1 MKKLALFILAIVVL
15 QGCMIVRPGQIGYIQ
30 KNGKLLPRPELGG
43 TRWFNPFV
51 CKMVKINTRTV
62 ELYNEL
68 TVPSKEGLSVRAE
81 ISLLYHIKPESARDI
96 YIRFGSNYEEVII
109 LSNLRAITR
118 EICARYEAKE
128 LYATER
134 VKIEK
139 AIFDHLVDQLSK
151 YGFEMDAVLLRDI
164 FMPEQLTRAIQ
175 NKLEAE
181 QAALTIDFV
190 ILKQKK
196 EAEWSAQTMDYVIQ
210 KQKKEAERMII
221 EAEAIKKSQAIINES
236 LTKDALQYRYIDMLK
251 SLGNSNNAKVIL
263 MDKNSPI
270 ILNSETK

>member
-1 MKKLALFILAIVVL
+1 MKNSILIILAVVVM

-51 CKMVKINTRTV
+51 SKEVKINIRTV

-81 ISLLYHIKPESARDI
+81 ISLLYHITPESARDI

-109 LSNLRAITR
+109 LTNLRAITR

-134 VKIEK
+134 TKIEK
-139 AIFDHLVDQLSK
+139 AIQDHLIEQIGK
-151 YGFEMDAVLLRDI
+151 YGFQVDAVLLRDI
-164 FMPEQLTRAIQ
+164 FMPEQLTKAIQ
-175 NKLEAE
+175 GKLEAE

-190 ILKQKK
+190 IQKQKK

-210 KQKKEAERMII
+210 KQKKEAERLII
-221 EAEAIKKSQAIINES
+221 EAEAIRKSQIIINES
-236 LTKDALQYRYIDMLK
+236 LTKDAIQYRYIDMLK
-251 SLGNSNNAKVIL
+251 SLGASNNSKLII

-270 ILNSETK
+270 ILNPDSK

>member
-1 MKKLALFILAIVVL
+1 MKKLALFILAIVAL

-68 TVPSKEGLSVRAE
+68 TVPSKEGLSVKAE
-81 ISLLYHIKPESARDI
+81 ISLLYHINPESARDI
-96 YIRFGSNYEEVII
+96 YIRFGSNYEEIII

-139 AIFDHLVDQLSK
+139 AIFDHLNDQLSQ
-151 YGFEMDAVLLRDI
+151 YGFVMDAVLLRDI

-196 EAEWSAQTMDYVIQ
+196 EAEWSAQTMDYVIL

-221 EAEAIKKSQAIINES
+221 EAEAIKKSQNIINES

-251 SLGNSNNAKVIL
+251 TLGNSNNAKIIL

-270 ILNSETK
+270 ILNSDTK

>member
-1 MKKLALFILAIVVL
+1 MKKSALLILAVIAL

-30 KNGKLLPRPELGG
+30 KNGKLMQRPELGG
-43 TRWFNPFV
+43 SRWFNPFV
-51 CKMVKINTRTV
+51 GKMVKINTRTV

-68 TVPSKEGLSVRAE
+68 TVPSKEGLSVKAE
-81 ISLLYHIKPESARDI
+81 ISLLYHINPESARDI
-96 YIRFGSNYEEVII
+96 YIKFGKNYEEVII
-109 LSNLRAITR
+109 LTNLRAITR

-134 VKIEK
+134 TKIEK
-139 AIFDHLVDQLSK
+139 AIQDHMVEVISK
-151 YGFEMDAVLLRDI
+151 YGFVVDAVLLRDI

-181 QAALTIDFV
+181 QAALTIEFV
-190 ILKQKK
+190 IQKQKK

-210 KQKKEAERMII
+210 KQKKEAERMLI

-236 LTKDALQYRYIDMLK
+236 LTKDAIQYRYIDMLK
-251 SLGNSNNAKVIL
+251 SLGNSNNSKLII

-270 ILNSETK
+270 ILNPDSK